1 MLLTSLYLVG
11 IFSLQL
17 MTACSIFN
25 NFMKWKGSLI
35 ILRNIYYCI
44 FYYW

>member
-1 MLLTSLYLVG
+1 
-11 IFSLQL
+11 
-17 MTACSIFN
+17 
-25 NFMKWKGSLI
+25 MKWKGSLI